1 MRKTL
6 VVVLAVA
13 VVGLLGAAALPLA
26 ERYAAGQI
34 KAALEQDGQ
43 TSVGAVEVGLLS
55 RRVSLTDVRSQAFGG
70 LTARRWEVR
79 GLPESLGDLLEGR
92 TPLSDFKLGDPL
104 RADHLE
110 LADARF
116 TDADGS
122 SWSVGSLSIDGLDL
136 APYDPN
142 AAGPYRLEILAA
154 RIARALRLQHIEAAN
169 ISYGLAGT
177 GDSLSMRRVA
187 IDRFDRGRLGALA
200 IVGSEAVPRNT
211 PDAAFKID
219 DMRAKDVDLK
229 RVVAQLGERSWQP
242 GRPLGRIAVSSASAT
257 GFGGTLL
264 SHNGVSLEGISLET
278 THEAVDS
285 SRSRLRIDD
294 LILRPADG
302 LEGARLRLILQA
314 MGLSELKLGFDCAG
328 VERRGKGELG
338 IDRCALAMTDLGEV
352 SLTANFIGADETF
365 WRGIDDGDAIL
376 LSRSAIALASARVT
390 VVDKGMIDRS
400 IRALAAGSGQSSQ
413 LARANLARDIRTYQ
427 PPDILIT
434 EDLTKLLDTVARF
447 IEQGGTLALEARPD
461 PPLGLAAARGL
472 SITAPD
478 LVSLLGLSAT
488 LSR

>member
-1 MRKTL
+1 VRKVL
-6 VVVLAVA
+6 VVILAVLI
-13 VVGLLGAAALPLA
+13 VGLLGAAALPMA

-34 KAALEQDGQ
+34 KTALEQDGQ

-55 RRVSLTDVRSQAFGG
+55 RRVTLTDVRSQAFGG

-92 TPLSDFKLGDPL
+92 TPLTDFKLGDPL
-104 RADHLE
+104 RADHFE

-116 TDADGS
+116 TDPDGS
-122 SWSVGSLSIDGLDL
+122 NWSIGSLSVDGLDL

-142 AAGPYRLEILAA
+142 AVGPYQLQILTA
-154 RIARALRLQHIEAAN
+154 RIAKALRLQHAEAAN
-169 ISYGLAGT
+169 ISYRLAET
-177 GDSLSMRRVA
+177 GDSLAMRRAA
-187 IDRFDRGRLGALA
+187 IDRFDRGSLGALA
-200 IVGSEAVPRNT
+200 IVGSEAMPRNT
-211 PDAAFKID
+211 SDAAFKID
-219 DMRAKDVDLK
+219 DIRAKDVDLK
-229 RVVAQLGERSWQP
+229 RVASQLGERSWQP
-242 GRPLGRIAVSSASAT
+242 GRPLGRVAVSSASAS

-294 LILRPADG
+294 LILRPAAG
-302 LEGARLRLILQA
+302 LEGARLRLMLQA

-338 IDRCALAMTDLGEV
+338 IDRCALAATDLGEV
-352 SLTANFIGADETF
+352 SLAANFIGADETF
-365 WRGIDDGDAIL
+365 WRAIDDGDAML
-376 LSRSAIALASARVT
+376 LSRSAIALASAGVT
-390 VVDKGMIDRS
+390 VADKGMIDRS
-400 IRALAAGSGQSSQ
+400 MRALAAGSGQSPQ
-413 LARANLARDIRTYQ
+413 IARTNLARDIRTYQ
-427 PPDILIT
+427 PPDILIP

-447 IEQGGTLALEARPD
+447 IEQGGTLALEAKPD
-461 PPLGLAAARGL
+461 PPLGLAAAQRL
-472 SITAPD
+472 SLAAPD

>member
-1 MRKTL
+1 MRKVL

-13 VVGLLGAAALPLA
+13 IVGSLAAAALPLA

-34 KAALEQDGQ
+34 KAAIEQDGQ
-43 TSVGAVEVGLLS
+43 TSVGAVEVGLLR
-55 RRVSLTDVRSQAFGG
+55 RRVILTDVHSQAFGG
-70 LTARRWEVR
+70 LTARRWEAR
-79 GLPESLGDLLEGR
+79 GFPESFGDLLEGR
-92 TPLSDFKLGDPL
+92 TPFTDFKLGDPL
-104 RADHLE
+104 RADHFE

-116 TDADGS
+116 TDSDGS
-122 SWSVGSLSIDGLDL
+122 NWSVGSLSVDGLDL

-142 AAGPYRLEILAA
+142 VAGPYRLQILTA
-154 RIARALRLQHIEAAN
+154 RIAKALKLRHVEATN
-169 ISYGLAGT
+169 VSYGLAAT
-177 GDSLSMRRVA
+177 GDSLAMRRVA
-187 IDRFDRGRLGALA
+187 IDRFDHGSLGTLV

-211 PDAAFKID
+211 TDAAFKID

-242 GRPLGRIAVSSASAT
+242 GRPLGRVAVSSASAS

-264 SHNGVSLEGISLET
+264 SRNGVSLEGVSLET

-294 LILRPADG
+294 LILRPAGG
-302 LEGARLRLILQA
+302 LEGARLRLVLQA
-314 MGLSELKLGFDCAG
+314 MGLAELKLGFDCAG

-338 IDRCALAMTDLGEV
+338 IDRCALAMADLGEV
-352 SLTANFIGADETF
+352 SLAANFTGADETF
-365 WRGIDDGDAIL
+365 WRAIDDGDAML

-390 VVDKGMIDRS
+390 VADKGMIDRS
-400 IRALAAGSGQSSQ
+400 VRALAAGSGQSSQ
-413 LARANLARDIRTYQ
+413 IARANLARDIRTYQ

-434 EDLTKLLDTVARF
+434 EDLTKLFDTVARF
-447 IEQGGTLALEARPD
+447 VEQGGTLALEAKPD

-472 SITAPD
+472 SITGPD

>member
-1 MRKTL
+1 MRKVL
-6 VVVLAVA
+6 VVGLAVA
-13 VVGLLGAAALPLA
+13 VVGLLGVAALPLA

-55 RRVSLTDVRSQAFGG
+55 RRVSLTDVRSRAFGG
-70 LTARRWEVR
+70 LTARRWEVS

-122 SWSVGSLSIDGLDL
+122 SWSVGSLSVDGLDL

-154 RIARALRLQHIEAAN
+154 RIARALRLRHIEAAN

-177 GDSLSMRRVA
+177 GDSLSMRHVA
-187 IDRFDRGRLGALA
+187 VDRFDRGSFGAVA
-200 IVGSEAVPRNT
+200 IVGSEAVSQNT
-211 PDAAFKID
+211 TDAAFKID
-219 DMRAKDVDLK
+219 DMRAKDVDLR

-242 GRPLGRIAVSSASAT
+242 GRPLGRIAVSSASAS

-264 SHNGVSLEGISLET
+264 SHNGVSLEGVSLET

-294 LILRPADG
+294 LIVRPADG

-328 VERRGKGELG
+328 VERRSKGELG

-352 SLTANFIGADETF
+352 SLAANFIGADETF
-365 WRGIDDGDAIL
+365 WRGIDDGDAML
-376 LSRSAIALASARVT
+376 LSRSAIALASARMT
-390 VVDKGMIDRS
+390 VVDKGIIERS

-413 LARANLARDIRTYQ
+413 IARANLARDIRTYQ

-447 IEQGGTLALEARPD
+447 IEQGGTLALEAKPD

-478 LVSLLGLSAT
+478 LVNLLGLSAT